1 MLARNSDERHSEKI
15 SDSTGKAFERSA
27 LFALART
34 CQAAMQT
41 ATAAISTDTTLMT
54 SLSMQATSKSSYDS
68 QRASYLGMTK
78 QLIDSLISMYQFAAF
93 FIVIPS

>member
-1 MLARNSDERHSEKI
+1 
-15 SDSTGKAFERSA
+15 
-27 LFALART
+27 
-34 CQAAMQT
+34 
-41 ATAAISTDTTLMT
+41 
-54 SLSMQATSKSSYDS
+54 MQATSKSSYDS